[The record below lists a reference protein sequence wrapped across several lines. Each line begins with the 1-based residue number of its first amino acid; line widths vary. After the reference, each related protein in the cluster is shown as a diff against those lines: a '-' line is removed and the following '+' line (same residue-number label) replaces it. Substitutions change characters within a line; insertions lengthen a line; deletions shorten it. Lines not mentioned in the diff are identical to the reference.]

1 MATQSPQA
9 DAIPLDN
16 DIDAIAL
23 LTRDHRQVRQLF
35 EQYEQLSDRSLVS
48 KRKLALKICTELSK
62 HATAEEELFYPAV
75 RKAARRNQD
84 LVDEARVEHASAKEL
99 IAQIVSMAP
108 GEDLY
113 DARVKVL
120 SEQIAH
126 HVEEEEN
133 DIFPAAREA
142 KLDLLDLGRQIAAR
156 KEEVELPDTQMQ
168 PAEGQGMQA
177 PASSI
182 DQQGAL

>member
-1 MATQSPQA
+1 MATQSHQA
-9 DAIPLDN
+9 DAINQDSG
-16 DIDAIAL
+16 IDAIEL
-23 LTRDHRQVRQLF
+23 LTQDHQNVKELF
-35 EQYEQLSDRSLVS
+35 EQYEALSDRSLVS

-75 RKAARRNQD
+75 RKAARSNQD

-133 DIFPAAREA
+133 EMFPAAREA
-142 KLDLLDLGRQIAAR
+142 KLDLLDLGRQIVAR
-156 KEEVELPDTQMQ
+156 KAEIELPDMQMQ
-168 PAEGQGMQA
+168 GGQGMPP

-182 DQQGAL
+182 GQQGTL

>member
-1 MATQSPQA
+1 MATQSNQA
-9 DAIPLDN
+9 DAINQDSG
-16 DIDAIAL
+16 IDAIEL
-23 LTRDHRQVRQLF
+23 LTQDHQNVKELF
-35 EQYEQLSDRSLVS
+35 EQYEALSDRSLVS

-75 RKAARRNQD
+75 RKAARSNQD

-133 DIFPAAREA
+133 EMFPAAREA
-142 KLDLLDLGRQIAAR
+142 KLDLLDLGRQIVAR
-156 KEEVELPDTQMQ
+156 KAEIELPEMQMQ
-168 PAEGQGMQA
+168 GGQGMA
-177 PASSI
+177 PPASSI
-182 DQQGAL
+182 GQQGAL